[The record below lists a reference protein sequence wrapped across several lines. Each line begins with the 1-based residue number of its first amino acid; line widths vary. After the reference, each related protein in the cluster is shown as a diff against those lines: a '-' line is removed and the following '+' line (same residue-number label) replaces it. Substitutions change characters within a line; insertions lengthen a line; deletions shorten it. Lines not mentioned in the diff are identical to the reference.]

1 MSLEI
6 LPENFKPTVPLQD
19 SGKKRKRN
27 KERSSKCNVRFLG
40 SDHGRIYV
48 LLCRLCRT
56 VTAVWVGA
64 GKDSAGAPTAHAPPA
79 RYNAEKTKSTACF
92 PLRNDETLGFNTFF
106 PLFYLAVLFLRGS
119 PHGFCGPARA
129 DIVARPCVG
138 VSSL

>member
-6 LPENFKPTVPLQD
+6 LPENAEPTVPLQD
-19 SGKKRKRN
+19 SENKKRKRT

-40 SDHGRIYV
+40 SDHRRIYV

-64 GKDSAGAPTAHAPPA
+64 SKDSAGAPTAHAPPA

-106 PLFYLAVLFLRGS
+106 SPLLPGGVIFEGLSTWFLWAG
-119 PHGFCGPARA
+119 
-129 DIVARPCVG
+129 
-138 VSSL
+138 